1 MAPTRGLRCVFM
13 ASQPRTSSGPVW
25 NKELALRTV
34 GKMAEK
40 CCQFSSSCY
49 GVGVINEPPME
60 KGSYGQS
67 REEKRKIHK
76 FLDDYFDESIRK
88 AREILPQEKPIV
100 LFSWVFDF
108 WRWPDRRFPR
118 EEYGTVIWDTHLYTF
133 GRKNGTGVSDDVDHV
148 LGLYDG
154 ELQKA
159 LDFQTRQNATVIIG
173 EYTFANF
180 K

>member
-1 MAPTRGLRCVFM
+1 M
-13 ASQPRTSSGPVW
+13 
-25 NKELALRTV
+25 
-34 GKMAEK
+34 
-40 CCQFSSSCY
+40 
-49 GVGVINEPPME
+49 GVINEPPME